1 MTRAFKLPAAR
12 IRNMTEEEHI
22 QLVEVGDEFWKKFS
36 ALCNEYVA
44 KAPSG
49 LEAVYETYLGEK
61 TSMYG
66 RDTNA

>member
-1 MTRAFKLPAAR
+1 MSNIFYTPAGR
-12 IRNMTEEEHI
+12 ERELTEEEHI

-36 ALCNEYVA
+36 ALCNEYVS

-49 LEAVYETYLGEK
+49 LESVYETYLSEK